1 MKYII
6 IILISLSSMYANDKD
21 SVICFEKKDVLVL
34 ANKIQL
40 LKDSVNYLSDVV
52 RAQDTLITLHNKR
65 FDFYINQL
73 NNRNDIIDACEK
85 RSIELEKINGSL
97 QPKWY
102 DNKFLWFFNGVATV
116 VAIVLAVK

>member
-1 MKYII
+1 
-6 IILISLSSMYANDKD
+6 MYAKDKD

-52 RAQDTLITLHNKR
+52 KAQDTLITLHNKR

-85 RSIELEKINGSL
+85 RSIELEKINESL